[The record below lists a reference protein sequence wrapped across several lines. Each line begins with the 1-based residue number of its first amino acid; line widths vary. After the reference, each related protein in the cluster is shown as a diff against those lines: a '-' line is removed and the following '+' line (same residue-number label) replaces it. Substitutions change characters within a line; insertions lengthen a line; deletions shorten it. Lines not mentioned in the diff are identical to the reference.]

1 VTAEPSVLIF
11 RANLLLKNAKV
22 RRSPKPQGLIT
33 GRRGIM
39 GVLRKLMNS
48 DGATTI

>member
-11 RANLLLKNAKV
+11 RANLLLKNAKA

-39 GVLRKLMNS
+39 GVLRKPMNCH
-48 DGATTI
+48 GAMTI